1 MRNDYTPTKKL
12 DSDNDDSIYSIK
24 KHKNS
29 SIKIITGVLS
39 IIIVI
44 AIIIILYKGNFLK
57 HTSKRKASNSSD
69 DYIQSNVSNLGE
81 NTKSSTKD
89 KELKASVLGIGGEGA
104 LFRPI
109 ISPHN
114 SNDMIVITDMGNV
127 YLSWDK
133 GKHWS
138 SRYLNG
144 VCLCATY
151 DSSNKNTV
159 YVGGN
164 GLYRSTDNGKTFEM
178 IFPNK
183 NDLKAKLTH
192 NENGKT
198 YIILIEKTEGLSNSN
213 TKVFYTNDFKKQVD
227 ITSKLTAVKPTTFTD
242 NTYGTGTVTYK
253 YDFSYIDAT
262 SLDNIYVTNYTHVDS
277 ENYPTEISGII
288 RLSKGKAKLYMVLHL
303 YLILNSHLEAG
314 SMVIY
319 IH

>member
-89 KELKASVLGIGGEGA
+89 KELKASVLGIGGGGA

-109 ISPHN
+109 ISP
-114 SNDMIVITDMGNV
+114 
-127 YLSWDK
+127 
-133 GKHWS
+133 
-138 SRYLNG
+138 
-144 VCLCATY
+144 
-151 DSSNKNTV
+151 
-159 YVGGN
+159 
-164 GLYRSTDNGKTFEM
+164 
-178 IFPNK
+178 
-183 NDLKAKLTH
+183 H

-277 ENYPTEISGII
+277 ENYPAEISGII